1 MVPVPKT
8 AQQAHR
14 FRALLRVLLGL
25 LAFPADV
32 DVLVGTL
39 FATMYQLEER
49 CPSLCCH
56 FHMPGVSAATGKSFF
71 VILYDA
77 ASAVHDGVKRVIQ
90 TVYTHLHAQLSMTT
104 TAAIIR
110 RSLCKSP
117 EAEPGVPADRIASAA
132 IPAATAPS
140 AAVAE
145 GDLPATGGSDSGVE
159 WKEPPEKDGGARPRN
174 SCAPSPEAV
183 SAPPS
188 TDDHPTPAAP
198 LPAADAILLTAT
210 APTPTPDPTSTFF
223 EKPDVY
229 FSSDAAIWC
238 MEALFTVSV
247 KGWVE
252 PVRDIMKVVRTAL
265 LHKYGTSCRAFIQG
279 KLPWWPVDVR
289 NTIESDDLG
298 GTPKC
303 MHFPY
308 PVAVQRRHL
317 PTGERTRNAD
327 DVEEAMVTLTEIG
340 TTKTP
345 DFHLIVAV
353 LLLLFDKEV
362 SVRVAILDRMETFG
376 IKIDPSIS
384 MVPDETMAGVT
395 MDDPLLT
402 DSLGLAAGTPPPSS
416 PPSSPPATPSTGFSR
431 GADGSKTDGPSAV
444 ALARIA
450 ARRAAGAASRE
461 REAAAAQR
469 LIKAKT
475 AAARESLKRKGSA
488 PAPPSA
494 KKSKSQSRRDALDLL
509 LPMLDPSD
517 DVVRLTLHVEAEML
531 PQHIYLSLATNWSPP
546 DVLNVDNEVEIEV
559 VPSAEWPAFSKS
571 QESLERVLDETVVRS
586 ARKKLMENAADMRAG
601 GQVDVDSECPVAAK
615 VNMTGKDGSMRVSMA
630 TLVAMGDLHI
640 AADRLQDFRCVVS
653 WLKETAGMYNNR
665 VPTFYGD
672 KSSTIGDLGTDIMEV
687 VLKSSP
693 TTVVWRTD
701 VQALDDPGEDSSLS
715 ASRLVANM
723 GSTWMTDDFLTVN
736 LTILRRWVKVNKP
749 HSYAL
754 PCSFFVPL
762 LLPPRGPAH
771 TAAVTAAV
779 NAAADEAFRLA
790 GAVQQL
796 AGACKINNSHWV
808 AYAVHLPSTTVTQND
823 SGSHFAGLQA
833 NVSEALARVQAM
845 GRRLRTLVD
854 AATGAAQEKE
864 GAPAGDVAASGD
876 GGEGGEGAEDK
887 SAAGGKKAWS
897 QKKVRAPVQTDTTSC
912 GAFAFSFTWHTLREE
927 NSKVQAG
934 DAAAVRLEMVASA
947 VRDGMIQEE
956 ELAARS
962 ARAAADA
969 VMA

>member
-8 AQQAHR
+8 AQRAPR
-14 FRALLRVLLGL
+14 FRALLRVLLGVSAL
-25 LAFPADV
+25 PADV

-56 FHMPGVSAATGKSFF
+56 FHMSGVSAATGKSFF

-77 ASAVHDGVKRVIQ
+77 ALAVHDEAKRVIQ
-90 TVYTHLHAQLSMTT
+90 TV
-104 TAAIIR
+104 
-110 RSLCKSP
+110 
-117 EAEPGVPADRIASAA
+117 
-132 IPAATAPS
+132 
-140 AAVAE
+140 
-145 GDLPATGGSDSGVE
+145 
-159 WKEPPEKDGGARPRN
+159 
-174 SCAPSPEAV
+174 
-183 SAPPS
+183 
-188 TDDHPTPAAP
+188 
-198 LPAADAILLTAT
+198 
-210 APTPTPDPTSTFF
+210 TFF

-229 FSSDAAIWC
+229 FPSDAAIWC

-247 KGWVE
+247 KGWVG
-252 PVRDIMKVVRTAL
+252 PVRDTMKVVRTAL
-265 LHKYGTSCRAFIQG
+265 LHKYGMSCRAFMQG
-279 KLPWWPVDVR
+279 KLPWWPVDVH

-362 SVRVAILDRMETFG
+362 SGRVAILDRLETFG
-376 IKIDPSIS
+376 IEIDPSIS
-384 MVPDETMAGVT
+384 MVPDETMEGVT
-395 MDDPLLT
+395 MDDPLLK
-402 DSLGLAAGTPPPSS
+402 DSLGLAAGTPLPSS
-416 PPSSPPATPSTGFSR
+416 PPSSPPATPSPGCSR

-450 ARRAAGAASRE
+450 ARRAAGAASG
-461 REAAAAQR
+461 EAAAAQR
-469 LIKAKT
+469 LIKAKA
-475 AAARESLKRKGSA
+475 AAARESLKRKGSP

-517 DVVRLTLHVEAEML
+517 DVVRLSLHVEAEML
-531 PQHIYLSLATNWSPP
+531 PQHTYLLLATNWSPP
-546 DVLNVDNEVEIEV
+546 DVLNVDNEAEIEV
-559 VPSAEWPAFSKS
+559 VPSAEWHAFSKS
-571 QESLERVLDETVVRS
+571 QEGLERVLDETVVRS
-586 ARKKLMENAADMRAG
+586 ARKKLMEKAAEMRAG
-601 GQVDVDSECPVAAK
+601 GEVDVDSECPVAAK
-615 VNMTGKDGSMRVSMA
+615 VNMTGKDGAMRVSMA
-630 TLVAMGDLHI
+630 TLVAMGGLHI
-640 AADRLQDFRCVVS
+640 AAERLQAFRGVVS
-653 WLKETAGMYNNR
+653 WLQEAAGMYNNR

-672 KSSTIGDLGTDIMEV
+672 KSSTIGDLGTEIMEV

-723 GSTWMTDDFLTVN
+723 GSTWMTDDFVAVN
-736 LTILRRWVKVNKP
+736 QTILRRWVKVNKP

-754 PCSFFVPL
+754 PCSFFVLL

-790 GAVQQL
+790 GVVQQL
-796 AGACKINNSHWV
+796 AGVSNIKNSHWV
-808 AYAVHLPSTTVTQND
+808 AYAVHLPSKTVTQYD
-823 SGSHFAGLQA
+823 SDSHFAGLQA
-833 NVSEALARVQAM
+833 DVSEALARVKAM

-854 AATGAAQEKE
+854 AAAVAAQDKE
-864 GAPAGDVAASGD
+864 GAPAGGVAASGD

-912 GAFAFSFTWHTLREE
+912 GAFAFSFVWHTLREE
-927 NSKVQAG
+927 KSKVQAG
-934 DAAAVRLEMVASA
+934 DAAAVRLEMVASV
-947 VRDGMIQEE
+947 VRDGLIQEE

-969 VMA
+969 MMA